1 MSKIKDIYAYEIL
14 DSRGNPTVCVQIEL
28 VGGVK
33 AEASVP
39 SGASTGKRE
48 ALELRD
54 NDKTRYNGKGVL
66 KACRNVNTILRDN
79 LIGMDALNQEEIDN
93 LLIKLDGTKDKSNL
107 GANALLGV
115 SLAVLKAACKYNN
128 KELYEYFNGN
138 ISMPKC
144 MMNILNGGMHAD
156 NNLDFQEFMIVPN
169 RDDYKENLQMASEIF
184 YSLKNLL
191 KERNLSC
198 GVGDEGGFAP
208 LINSN
213 YEALDLICESISLS
227 GYTLGEDVNL
237 ALDVAASC
245 LYRDGLYYFD
255 GVGHT
260 SLEMIDY
267 YKDLIEKYP
276 IVSIEDALGE
286 DDFEGFKILTKHL
299 GDKITL
305 VGDDLFVTNIDLL
318 NKGISEGMC
327 NSILIKLNQIG
338 TVTEAINTINRAKEC
353 GYKTIISHRSG
364 ETTDTYIADF
374 AVGLDLG
381 YIKTGSITRG
391 ERVCKYNRL
400 LWIYDN
406 IRQNK

>member
-1 MSKIKDIYAYEIL
+1 MSKIKDLYAYEIL

-66 KACRNVNTILRDN
+66 KACHNVNTILRDN
-79 LIGMDALNQEEIDN
+79 LIGMDALNQEEIDD

-128 KELYEYFNGN
+128 KELYEYFNCN

-213 YEALDLICESISLS
+213 YEALDLICESISLTV
-227 GYTLGEDVNL
+227 YTLGKDVNL
-237 ALDVAASC
+237 ALDVAASS

-286 DDFEGFKILTKHL
+286 DDFEGFKILTKEL